1 MRTNGGGA
9 VVGWP
14 GGLQK
19 GPKGGEFIGGDA
31 GMLGN
36 WENGQQREE
45 CSALRLRLRTTGVQ
59 TIQYLGSRASVG
71 KDSG

>member
-1 MRTNGGGA
+1 MRTNAGGA

-19 GPKGGEFIGGDA
+19 GPKGGGDA